1 MGKLKKFVKSRTTA
15 YYLLLSAIFLE
26 LIFAILYPLFFGE
39 NFQMSWI
46 IFALSMITFLVGC
59 VLLVLPFFCPGSE
72 KRIAP
77 VTPFILFG
85 LTLLTFFLFVPV
97 CYGLTSL
104 WNLMDVLAQV
114 IVCAFLL
121 LTSSVL
127 MTIAVF
133 KRQIKEQQ

>member
-1 MGKLKKFVKSRTTA
+1 
-15 YYLLLSAIFLE
+15 
-26 LIFAILYPLFFGE
+26 
-39 NFQMSWI
+39 MSWAV
-46 IFALSMITFLVGC
+46 FALALATFLIGSVF
-59 VLLVLPFFCPGSE
+59 LILPFFYPESE

-77 VTPFILFG
+77 ITPFILFG
-85 LTLLTFFLFVPV
+85 LTLLMFFLFVPV

-121 LTSSVL
+121 LMSSVL
-127 MTIAVF
+127 TTIAVF

>member
-1 MGKLKKFVKSRTTA
+1 MEKLNKFVKSRTTA
-15 YYLLLSAIFLE
+15 YYLLLAATFLE

-39 NFQMSWI
+39 NFQISWT
-46 IFALSMITFLVGC
+46 IFALSMITFLAGG
-59 VLLVLPFFCPGSE
+59 VLLVLPLFCPGSE
-72 KRIAP
+72 KKIAP
-77 VTPFILFG
+77 FTPYIIFG
-85 LTLLTFFLFVPV
+85 FTLLTFFLFVPV

-127 MTIAVF
+127 ATIAVF
-133 KRQIKEQQ
+133 KRQVKEQQ

>member
-59 VLLVLPFFCPGSE
+59 VLLALPFFCPGSE

-121 LTSSVL
+121 LMSSVL

>member
-1 MGKLKKFVKSRTTA
+1 MEKLKKFVKSRTTA
-15 YYLLLSAIFLE
+15 YYLLLSATFLE

-39 NFQMSWI
+39 HFQMSWI
-46 IFALSMITFLVGC
+46 IFALSMIAFLVGC
-59 VLLVLPFFCPGSE
+59 VLLVLPFCCPGSE

-77 VTPFILFG
+77 LTPYIIFC

-127 MTIAVF
+127 ATVALF
-133 KRQIKEQQ
+133 KRQVKEQQ

>member
-1 MGKLKKFVKSRTTA
+1 MEKLKKFIKSRTTA

-59 VLLVLPFFCPGSE
+59 VLLALPFFCPGSE

>member
-46 IFALSMITFLVGC
+46 IFVLSMITFLVGC
-59 VLLVLPFFCPGSE
+59 VLLALPFFCPGSE

-121 LTSSVL
+121 LMSSVL